1 MSPEAKRDKVAK
13 IVVGT
18 WLCTHQQLLGVI
30 FIKARVPAY
39 VCRQCAKWAPLLKN
53 VVKSQNKLRE
63 RNELKNELGMSGH

>member
-39 VCRQCAKWAPLLKN
+39 VCRQCAYVCAKWAPLLEN
-53 VVKSQNKLRE
+53 VGKIAK
-63 RNELKNELGMSGH
+63 

>member
-39 VCRQCAKWAPLLKN
+39 LCRQCAKWAPLLEN
-53 VVKSQNKLRE
+53 VGKIAK
-63 RNELKNELGMSGH
+63 